1 MTPDLFTADWFSA
14 LGAIILIDLV
24 LAGDNALVIGLAA
37 RNVPV
42 EMQRK
47 VVLWGTIGAIAI
59 RAALTMVVVYLLKI
73 PGFLVA
79 GGIALIYIGY
89 KLTHDGGHGD
99 HDVAPATSVRGAVR
113 TIIIADAVMGVDN
126 VLAVGGAA
134 QGSMLLVVIGLAVSV
149 PIVVWGST
157 LVLRWVERFPAIIW
171 LGAGVL
177 GWTAV
182 KMILGEPL
190 LAPWLA
196 ANPTVRLLLQIVI
209 VGGLVA
215 VPLWRSLGPR
225 HRALVALPLVAIP
238 WIVGF
243 GEIERRFGTRFDLV
257 ADWHW
262 DDDLIDIVRWVG
274 WIPVA
279 LWLRRRVLASS
290 SPPEAAATERPKQR

>member
-1 MTPDLFTADWFSA
+1 MTPEILSAGWFSA

-42 EMQRK
+42 AMQRK
-47 VVLWGTIGAIAI
+47 VVLWGTFGAIVI

-73 PGFLVA
+73 PGFLVI
-79 GGIALIYIGY
+79 GGVALIYIGY
-89 KLTHDGGHGD
+89 KLTQDNNQSD
-99 HDVAPATSVRGAVR
+99 HEFEPATSVKGAVR
-113 TIIIADAVMGVDN
+113 TVIIADAVMGIDN

-134 QGSMLLVVIGLAVSV
+134 QGSFLLVVIGLAVSV

-182 KMILGEPL
+182 KMIVTEPL
-190 LAPWLA
+190 LAPWLTA
-196 ANPTVRLLLQIVI
+196 HPSMRLLLQIVV

-215 VPLWRSLGPR
+215 VPLWRSLAPS
-225 HRALVALPLVAIP
+225 HRALIVLPMVAIP
-238 WIVGF
+238 WIIVF
-243 GEIERRFGTRFDLV
+243 GEIAQRFGAHFDLF

-279 LWLRRRVLASS
+279 LWVRRRVLAR
-290 SPPEAAATERPKQR
+290 AQVQATK

>member
-1 MTPDLFTADWFSA
+1 MTPVLFSAQWFSA

-37 RNVPV
+37 RNVPK

-47 VVLWGTIGAIAI
+47 VVLWSTFGAIAI
-59 RAALTMVVVYLLKI
+59 RAALTIVVVHLLKI
-73 PGFLVA
+73 PGFLVV
-79 GGIALIYIGY
+79 GGVALIYIGW
-89 KLTHDGGHGD
+89 KLTQD
-99 HDVAPATSVRGAVR
+99 HAGSHEIKPATSVREAVQ

-134 QGSMLLVVIGLAVSV
+134 QGSMLLVFLGLAVSI

-157 LVLRWVERFPAIIW
+157 LVLRGVERFPAIIW

-182 KMILGEPL
+182 KMILAEPL

-196 ANPTVRLLLQIVI
+196 DRSATRLALQVVV

-215 VPLWRSLGPR
+215 VPLWRSLTPT
-225 HRALVALPLVAIP
+225 HRAWIVLPAVAIP
-238 WIVGF
+238 WIVILGA
-243 GEIERRFGTRFDLV
+243 IEQRFGAHFDLNP
-257 ADWHW
+257 DWHW

-274 WIPVA
+274 WIPLA
-279 LWLRRRVLASS
+279 LWVRRRVLAR
-290 SPPEAAATERPKQR
+290 SPAMPE

>member
-1 MTPDLFTADWFSA
+1 MTPELFTSAWFSA

-37 RNVPV
+37 RNVPP

-47 VVLWGTIGAIAI
+47 VVLWGTFGAIAI
-59 RAALTMVVVYLLKI
+59 RALLTAVVVYLLKI
-73 PGFLVA
+73 PGFLVI
-79 GGIALIYIGY
+79 GGIALIYIGWR
-89 KLTHDGGHGD
+89 LTQDNSGSHEI
-99 HDVAPATSVRGAVR
+99 APATSVRGAVQ

-134 QGSMLLVVIGLAVSV
+134 QGSMLLVLVGLAVSV

-182 KMILGEPL
+182 KMIVTEPL
-190 LAPWLA
+190 LAPWLS
-196 ANPTVRLLLQIVI
+196 ANPSMRPMLQIVI

-215 VPLWRSLGPR
+215 VPLWRSLSPR
-225 HRALVALPLVAIP
+225 APRVHRPADRRGTLDRGLRLGRAALRHAFRPCRGMALGRRPHRPRALGGLDSA
-238 WIVGF
+238 G
-243 GEIERRFGTRFDLV
+243 
-257 ADWHW
+257 
-262 DDDLIDIVRWVG
+262 
-274 WIPVA
+274 PVA
-279 LWLRRRVLASS
+279 ASS
-290 SPPEAAATERPKQR
+290 RARALCGRRSAGDRPD

>member
-1 MTPDLFTADWFSA
+1 MNLVAEITA
-14 LGAIILIDLV
+14 LLQVVMVDLV

-47 VVLWGTIGAIAI
+47 VVLWGTVGAIAI

-89 KLTHDGGHGD
+89 KLTHDTSHGD
-99 HDVAPATSVRGAVR
+99 HEVTPATSVRGAVR

-134 QGSMLLVVIGLAVSV
+134 QGSMLLVLIGLAVSI

-196 ANPTVRLLLQIVI
+196 ANPKVRLLLQIVV

-225 HRALVALPLVAIP
+225 HRALLALPVVAIP
-238 WIVGF
+238 WIVGI
-243 GEIERRFGTRFDLV
+243 GEIEQRFATHFDLV
-257 ADWHW
+257 AEWHW

-279 LWLRRRVLASS
+279 LWVWRRVHAS
-290 SPPEAAATERPKQR
+290 SPPAATATERPKRG